1 MKTLKFTVNVYFGMG
16 CSFGSCDDYEQFD
29 VELEDHD
36 AAKIE
41 AAVEGKKVLTQDEIE
56 ELCPDAVEI
65 IDDEARSVKHA
76 MVVINGWEDYGEGA
90 CGKSLNELFEEDLK
104 SGKFSFTPE
113 NAEEMDDDEI
123 YDAQFDA
130 WWEAEEAKMNAMT
143 LHEKAEYLETHYE
156 LDTDSGCV
164 DYDYEFWNPALA

>member
-56 ELCPDAVEI
+56 ELCPDAAEI

-76 MVVINGWEDYGEGA
+76 MVVISGWGRLWRGR
-90 CGKSLNELFEEDLK
+90 L
-104 SGKFSFTPE
+104 
-113 NAEEMDDDEI
+113 
-123 YDAQFDA
+123 
-130 WWEAEEAKMNAMT
+130 WEK
-143 LHEKAEYLETHYE
+143 LE
-156 LDTDSGCV
+156 
-164 DYDYEFWNPALA
+164 